1 MILHALSLF
10 QKQRRLRQTSNKS
23 YRIQNL
29 LNWDYWEVNFRCN
42 IHRHRFLAKVVA
54 GKIIKIKLREFLAG
68 NVWTQIKHGGQR
80 PVYTLLITMVKW
92 VAKRTIESRL
102 PGARKREMNGMFSW
116 CYRRWML
123 SFPASFPCV
132 TQSRERIQERDI
144 REFKNHDDGLVDDDR
159 KWVTLYCASATSKF
173 RRRGVVDDAK
183 QSRIT
188 SSCNPQASAGINPL
202 F

>member
-1 MILHALSLF
+1 MWSCSFVSLVMSRLLNSVTRETEPSKIFSLAVSAAEVREASACILHALSLV
-10 QKQRRLRQTSNKS
+10 KNNDDYDRPLILKS

-123 SFPASFPCV
+123 SFPGSFPC
-132 TQSRERIQERDI
+132 QGRPG
-144 REFKNHDDGLVDDDR
+144 FL
-159 KWVTLYCASATSKF
+159 
-173 RRRGVVDDAK
+173 
-183 QSRIT
+183 
-188 SSCNPQASAGINPL
+188 GI
-202 F
+202 

>member
-1 MILHALSLF
+1 MRGPAATQATASRPRGRNKRSLWMHFACLESF

-23 YRIQNL
+23 YLIQNL

-68 NVWTQIKHGGQR
+68 NVWSQIKHGGQR

-102 PGARKREMNGMFSW
+102 PGARKRKMNGMFSW

-123 SFPASFPCV
+123 SFPGSFPCV
-132 TQSRERIQERDI
+132 TRSRKRI
-144 REFKNHDDGLVDDDR
+144 
-159 KWVTLYCASATSKF
+159 
-173 RRRGVVDDAK
+173 
-183 QSRIT
+183 
-188 SSCNPQASAGINPL
+188 
-202 F
+202 

>member
-1 MILHALSLF
+1 MKETRTLRLCDLVLLSYSWCRGYRVRLLGKQKWSHPLRIFCFAATRQRKASACILYALSWF

-42 IHRHRFLAKVVA
+42 ILRHRFLGKVLA
-54 GKIIKIKLREFLAG
+54 DMIIKIKLREFLTG

-123 SFPASFPCV
+123 SFPGSFPCV
-132 TQSRERIQERDI
+132 TRSRKRI
-144 REFKNHDDGLVDDDR
+144 
-159 KWVTLYCASATSKF
+159 
-173 RRRGVVDDAK
+173 
-183 QSRIT
+183 
-188 SSCNPQASAGINPL
+188 
-202 F
+202 